1 MEDFMIFN
9 INNFTFISIS
19 KLFSYSKLS
28 VLKIISISNCKV
40 YISQTFQFSFKT
52 RNNNILI
59 YNENKFIILISYYKI

>member
-40 YISQTFQFSFKT
+40 YIS
-52 RNNNILI
+52 
-59 YNENKFIILISYYKI
+59 